1 MKTSKNARK
10 KVLFI
15 IHTLGG
21 GGAETVLVN
30 LVNNLHPDKYDIT
43 VMTLIDTG
51 ELRHKLAPHIRYKT
65 TIPLRSKRKTTKE
78 NTSGSLLNKQNPIKK
93 MAIKIYSTFWKYFPT
108 KILYKLF
115 VKEKYDV
122 EIAFLEGICAK
133 FVANSSNKDSKKYAW
148 IHVDLE
154 KQTKSA
160 GIFKNS
166 NEERET
172 YNKFVKIVC
181 VSKDVRRKFIKKY
194 RIDSKKVVVKYNPI
208 DTKEIIGKA
217 GRSPRRQ
224 KDEVTITSV
233 GRLNHQKGYDRLL
246 KIARRL
252 LNDGEH
258 FLLQIIGEGTSENT
272 LRDYVTKNNLDN
284 NVKLLGFRS
293 NPYGYLSQSDIYVCS
308 SRMEGFST
316 AVSEALILGLPVVTT
331 DCAGMKEILGDYNEY
346 GIVTRNSDDA
356 LYEGLKKMLNSA
368 KLRMH
373 YRKQAIKRS
382 QIFDMRAAIAGVE
395 ELLDA

>member
-1 MKTSKNARK
+1 MKTDKNARK

-30 LVNNLHPDKYDIT
+30 LVNNLRPDKYDIT
-43 VMTLIDTG
+43 VMTLVDTG
-51 ELRHKLAPHIRYKT
+51 ELKHKLASHVTYKT
-65 TIPLRSKRKTTKE
+65 TIPIKHKQKAPHKD
-78 NTSGSLLNKQNPIKK
+78 TSGSLLNKQSRTKNI
-93 MAIKIYSTFWKYFPT
+93 AIKAYTVFWKYFPT
-108 KILYKLF
+108 KILHRLF
-115 VKEKYDV
+115 VREKYDIEV
-122 EIAFLEGICAK
+122 AFLEGICAK
-133 FVANSSNKDSKKYAW
+133 FVANSPNKNSRKYAW

-154 KQTKSA
+154 KQDKSSK
-160 GIFKNS
+160 IFKS
-166 NEERET
+166 FNEERKT
-172 YNKFVKIVC
+172 YEKFNKIIC

-194 RIDSKKVVVKYNPI
+194 RIDGKKVVVKYNPI
-208 DTKEIIGKA
+208 DAKEIIGKA

-331 DCAGMKEILGDYNEY
+331 DCAGMKEILGGHNEY

-356 LYEGLKKMLNSA
+356 LYEGLKNMLNST
-368 KLRMH
+368 KLRA
-373 YRKQAIKRS
+373 YYKDQAIERS
-382 QIFDMRAAIAGVE
+382 QIFDMRSAIAGVE